1 MFGLSLLPPPHNH
14 KLWKN
19 YVNRCKIITGFIF
32 LIKHKLYI
40 YIIISLIP
48 NNDLIL
54 ILILTLF
61 WNRQFLYFH
70 ILIPSFS
77 VISFWEILK
86 WNFPYNLY
94 SNVPIT
100 GILLD
105 VKSVLNI
112 YQRILLNSTFL
123 VVFWKTDHL
132 QLDLI

>member
-1 MFGLSLLPPPHNH
+1 MENFLAQKRRPLSSRRQKTFYMGKECLVCHYTTESLVLSNLW

-19 YVNRCKIITGFIF
+19 YVNNVNIITGFIF

-48 NNDLIL
+48 NNDL

-94 SNVPIT
+94 SNQ
-100 GILLD
+100 
-105 VKSVLNI
+105 SQAFFWMLN
-112 YQRILLNSTFL
+112 LF
-123 VVFWKTDHL
+123 
-132 QLDLI
+132 